1 MSNIGLKCF
10 SDQGLSI
17 ALVRFNIF
25 FIISNISEFTIKK
38 IKKINIYPRGTIQIF
53 RVWKTIL
60 PDLLSCRSLCT
71 GFYNQLHFQ
80 NRTDFGQKLSHFL
93 KVKVKEA
100 QLCLE
105 QNMQNS
111 YNLRA
116 VLPSKIKPLP
126 HRF

>member
-1 MSNIGLKCF
+1 MINIGLKCF

-25 FIISNISEFTIKK
+25 VIISNINEFTIKK
-38 IKKINIYPRGTIQIF
+38 IYPRGTIQIF

-100 QLCLE
+100 QLCLG